1 MLRHLKDFKSFSLF
15 ENVEV
20 EKIDP
25 ASYKSETVTELPYA
39 NLIGDNRNKFLKKLI
54 RISDDLKVKPEW
66 VLHTIF
72 HESRFDPKFQDQM
85 SGQVGLLSF
94 MPSVLKI
101 FINPET
107 GKNYTPNE
115 VLEMSNVD
123 QLDLVKAFYKIWFSE
138 MNLKGEISPGDFASL
153 TFYPEAIRKDWK
165 WEFPEYVIDKNIETF
180 KMFPSESRKTKKDY
194 YSYID
199 QIFNSGEEQDDTN
212 NYILGNF
219 SGAFADP
226 KSYRSKKPLEYYRSV
241 LDSIENPSLDQDI
254 QLQDLENTEKNKQV
268 NINTVPLGINTA
280 K

>member
-1 MLRHLKDFKSFSLF
+1 MLRHLKDFKNFFLY
-15 ENVEV
+15 ENIEV
-20 EKIDP
+20 DKIDP
-25 ASYKSETVTELPYA
+25 ASYKSVTVTELPYV
-39 NLIGDNRNKFLKKLI
+39 NLIGDNRNKFLKKII
-54 RISDDLKVKPEW
+54 RISEDLKIKPEW
-66 VLHTIF
+66 LLHTIF
-72 HESRFDPKFQDQM
+72 HESRFDPKFKDQM
-85 SGQVGLLSF
+85 SGQVGLISF

-115 VLEMSNVD
+115 VLEMSNID
-123 QLDLVKAFYKIWFSE
+123 QLDIVKAFYKMWFSE
-138 MNLKGEISPGDFASL
+138 MNLKNEISPGDFASI
-153 TFYPEAIRKDWK
+153 TFYPEAIMKDWK

-194 YSYID
+194 YFYID
-199 QIFNSGEEQDDTN
+199 QIFNSVEEQEDTN

-241 LDSIENPSLDQDI
+241 LDSIENPNLDQNI

-268 NINTVPLGINTA
+268 NINTVPLGINTV

>member
-1 MLRHLKDFKSFSLF
+1 MLRHLKDFKNFFLY
-15 ENVEV
+15 ENIEV
-20 EKIDP
+20 DKIDP
-25 ASYKSETVTELPYA
+25 ASYKSVTVTELPYV
-39 NLIGDNRNKFLKKLI
+39 NLIGDNRNKFLKKII
-54 RISDDLKVKPEW
+54 RISEDLKIKPEW
-66 VLHTIF
+66 LLHTIF
-72 HESRFDPKFQDQM
+72 HESRFDPKFKDQM
-85 SGQVGLLSF
+85 SGQVGLISF

-115 VLEMSNVD
+115 VLEMSNID
-123 QLDLVKAFYKIWFSE
+123 QLDIVKAFYKMWFSE
-138 MNLKGEISPGDFASL
+138 MNLKNEISPGDFASI
-153 TFYPEAIRKDWK
+153 TFYPEAIMKDWK

-180 KMFPSESRKTKKDY
+180 KMFHSESRKTKKDY
-194 YSYID
+194 YFYID
-199 QIFNSGEEQDDTN
+199 QIFNSVEEQEDTN

-241 LDSIENPSLDQDI
+241 LDSIENPNLDQNI

-268 NINTVPLGINTA
+268 NINTVPLGINTV